1 MNITK
6 EILEKRIKELTAIM
20 QKSLQNIQALK
31 EREQEESKAFLRI
44 EGELKGCQFWLKELE
59 KK

>member
-20 QKSLQNIQALK
+20 KKSLQNIQALK
-31 EREQEESKAFLRI
+31 EREKAFLRI